1 MAAKIVKET
10 KAISSSMAE
19 LQSQSTSATVAVAAA
34 SGDVEFARC
43 YCCRLTEECTPAYIA
58 RVRERY
64 QGRWICG
71 LCAEAVKDEVF
82 RSEKGDIGTGEAV
95 KRHMKFCEQF
105 RSSSPPSNP
114 GEDLISAMKQLL
126 RRTLD
131 SPRKGDFASCRPLG
145 RSKSCFATI
154 PETTQRD

>member
-1 MAAKIVKET
+1 MAA
-10 KAISSSMAE
+10 KAISSSVAE
-19 LQSQSTSATVAVAAA
+19 LQSQSAPAAA
-34 SGDVEFARC
+34 EVEFARC
-43 YCCRLTEECTPAYIA
+43 YCCGLTEECTPAYVA

-82 RSEKGDIGTGEAV
+82 RSQREDIGTGEAV

-105 RSSSPPSNP
+105 RSSSPPSNS

-131 SPRKGDFASCRPLG
+131 SPRRSDFAACRPLG
-145 RSKSCFATI
+145 RSKSCFATL
-154 PETTQRD
+154 PERRSE

>member
-1 MAAKIVKET
+1 MAA
-10 KAISSSMAE
+10 KAISSSAAE
-19 LQSQSTSATVAVAAA
+19 LQSQSAPAAA
-34 SGDVEFARC
+34 DVEFARC

-82 RSEKGDIGTGEAV
+82 RSQREDIGTGEAV

-131 SPRKGDFASCRPLG
+131 SPRKNDFAGCRPLG
-145 RSKSCFATI
+145 RSKSCFATM
-154 PETTQRD
+154 PDRQSE